1 MEHNFDSLNLEVYY
15 SKLSK
20 MDKSKYLRY
29 LMIKYDL
36 KYNTIRRKLS
46 GAVGYNLNTLERLA
60 CKEAIEKEA
69 EWKH

>member
-20 MDKSKYLRY
+20 KDKAKYLKY
-29 LMIKYDL
+29 LMINYDL
-36 KYNTIRRKLS
+36 NYNTIRRKLS
-46 GAVGYNLNTLERLA
+46 GAMGYNLKTLERMA

-69 EWKH
+69 EWRH